1 MFIIMDN
8 NDLGFIKISLNTFKE
23 HYNKTYDF
31 SNETLQ
37 KKANELISNY
47 NCFVSNYDAK
57 SLWEKKK
64 IMANQKKVIKN
75 NNSNTRTRPFVVLID
90 LNDEM
95 KYKKEF
101 TSYLNKLTDINKTVI
116 YNKIKEF
123 IRTINETKINALF
136 DILINFIKISSNN
149 IYIDVLYLFPDNYI
163 DYHINNYCFSYI
175 NNKEWFVSEDFLI
188 NNKILYNNDNYDNYC
203 KFVKYKKQTL
213 SILKA
218 LLNIN
223 KKLNRPDFSISLN
236 IDILKM
242 IDIYI
247 DNNNYKHIVEFLL
260 DEISIIYENNKDSKI
275 IDNLNKYNL
284 NNLDNSTKF
293 KIMKILDSI
302 KK

>member
-1 MFIIMDN
+1 MDN

-23 HYNKTYDF
+23 NYDKTYDF
-31 SNETLQ
+31 QNETLQ
-37 KKANELISNY
+37 KKANELVSNY

-64 IMANQKKVIKN
+64 IMANQKKDVKTN
-75 NNSNTRTRPFVVLID
+75 NNRTRPFVVLID

-101 TSYLNKLTDINKTVI
+101 TSYLNKLTDINKTTI

-123 IRTINETKINALF
+123 IKSINETKLNSLF

-149 IYIDVLYLFPDNYI
+149 IYIDVLYLFPENYI

-175 NNKEWFVSEDFLI
+175 NNKEWFVSDDFLI

-203 KFVKYKKQTL
+203 KFVKFKKQTL

-223 KKLNRPDFSISLN
+223 KKLNRPDFPISLN

-247 DNNNYKHIVEFLL
+247 ENNNYKHIVEFLL
-260 DEISIIYENNKDSKI
+260 DEIMVIYENNKDSKI
-275 IDNLNKYNL
+275 IDNLKKYNL
-284 NNLDNSTKF
+284 DNMENSTKF
-293 KIMKILDSI
+293 KIMKILDTNR
-302 KK
+302 

>member
-1 MFIIMDN
+1 MDN

-31 SNETLQ
+31 QNETLH
-37 KKANELISNY
+37 KKANELINNY

-64 IMANQKKVIKN
+64 IMANQKKVIKTTN
-75 NNSNTRTRPFVVLID
+75 NNRTRPFVVLID

-101 TSYLNKLTDINKTVI
+101 TSYLNKLTDINKITI

-123 IRTINETKINALF
+123 IKTINETKLNSLF

-149 IYIDVLYLFPDNYI
+149 IYIDVLYLFPENYI

-175 NNKEWFVSEDFLI
+175 NNKEWFVLEEFLI
-188 NNKILYNNDNYDNYC
+188 NNKILYNNDNYDSYC
-203 KFVKYKKQTL
+203 KFVKFKKQTL

-223 KKLNRPDFSISLN
+223 KKLNRPDFPISLN

-242 IDIYI
+242 IDTYI
-247 DNNNYKHIVEFLL
+247 ENNNYKHIIEFLL
-260 DEISIIYENNKDSKI
+260 DEILVIYENNKDSKI
-275 IDNLNKYNL
+275 IDNLKKYNL
-284 NNLDNSTKF
+284 DNMENSTKF
-293 KIMKILDSI
+293 KIMKILDTNR
-302 KK
+302 

>member
-1 MFIIMDN
+1 MDN

-23 HYNKTYDF
+23 NYDKTYDF
-31 SNETLQ
+31 QNETLQ
-37 KKANELISNY
+37 KKANELVSNY

-64 IMANQKKVIKN
+64 IMANQKKVVKTN
-75 NNSNTRTRPFVVLID
+75 NNRTRPFVVLID

-149 IYIDVLYLFPDNYI
+149 IYIDVLYLFPNNYI

-175 NNKEWFVSEDFLI
+175 NNKEWFVLEEFLI

-203 KFVKYKKQTL
+203 KFVKFKKQTL

-260 DEISIIYENNKDSKI
+260 DEILIIYENNKDSKI
-275 IDNLNKYNL
+275 IENLNKYNL

>member
-1 MFIIMDN
+1 MDN

-23 HYNKTYDF
+23 NYDKTYDF
-31 SNETLQ
+31 QNETLQ
-37 KKANELISNY
+37 KKANELVSNY

-64 IMANQKKVIKN
+64 IMANQKKVVKTN
-75 NNSNTRTRPFVVLID
+75 NNRTRPFVVLID

-101 TSYLNKLTDINKTVI
+101 TSYLNKLTDINKTTI

-123 IRTINETKINALF
+123 IKSINETKLNALF

-149 IYIDVLYLFPDNYI
+149 IYIDVLYLFPENYI

-175 NNKEWFVSEDFLI
+175 NNKEWFVSDDFLI

-203 KFVKYKKQTL
+203 KFVKFKKQTL

-223 KKLNRPDFSISLN
+223 KKLNRPDFPISLN

-242 IDIYI
+242 IDTYI
-247 DNNNYKHIVEFLL
+247 ENNNYKHIVEFLL
-260 DEISIIYENNKDSKI
+260 DEIMVIYENNKDSKI
-275 IDNLNKYNL
+275 IDNFKKYNL
-284 NNLDNSTKF
+284 DNMENSTKF
-293 KIMKILDSI
+293 KIMKILDTNR
-302 KK
+302 

>member
-1 MFIIMDN
+1 MDN

-23 HYNKTYDF
+23 NYNKTYDF
-31 SNETLQ
+31 QNDTLQ
-37 KKANELISNY
+37 KKANELVSNY

-64 IMANQKKVIKN
+64 IMANQKKVVKTN
-75 NNSNTRTRPFVVLID
+75 NNRTRPFVVLID

-101 TSYLNKLTDINKTVI
+101 TSYLNKLTDINKTTI

-123 IRTINETKINALF
+123 IKIINETKLNSLF

-149 IYIDVLYLFPDNYI
+149 IYIDVLYLFPENYI

-203 KFVKYKKQTL
+203 KFVKFKKQTL

-223 KKLNRPDFSISLN
+223 KKLNRPDFPISLN

-242 IDIYI
+242 IDTYI
-247 DNNNYKHIVEFLL
+247 ENNNYKHIVEFLL
-260 DEISIIYENNKDSKI
+260 DEIMVIYENNKDSKI
-275 IDNLNKYNL
+275 IDNFKKYNL
-284 NNLDNSTKF
+284 DNMENSTKF
-293 KIMKILDSI
+293 KIMKILDTNR
-302 KK
+302 

>member
-23 HYNKTYDF
+23 NYDKTYDF
-31 SNETLQ
+31 QNETLQ
-37 KKANELISNY
+37 KKANELVSNY

-64 IMANQKKVIKN
+64 IMANQKKVVKTN
-75 NNSNTRTRPFVVLID
+75 NNRTRPFVVLID

-101 TSYLNKLTDINKTVI
+101 TSYLNKLTDINKTTI

-123 IRTINETKINALF
+123 IKSINETKLNALF

-149 IYIDVLYLFPDNYI
+149 IYIDVLYLFPENYI

-175 NNKEWFVSEDFLI
+175 NNKEWFVSDDFLI

-203 KFVKYKKQTL
+203 KFVKFKKQTL

-223 KKLNRPDFSISLN
+223 KKLNRPDFPISLN

-247 DNNNYKHIVEFLL
+247 ENNNYKHIVEFLL
-260 DEISIIYENNKDSKI
+260 DEIMVIYENNKDSKI
-275 IDNLNKYNL
+275 IDNLKKYNL
-284 NNLDNSTKF
+284 DNMENSTKF
-293 KIMKILDSI
+293 KIMKILDTNR
-302 KK
+302 

>member
-1 MFIIMDN
+1 MDN

-23 HYNKTYDF
+23 NYDKTYDF
-31 SNETLQ
+31 QNETLQ
-37 KKANELISNY
+37 KKANELVSNY

-64 IMANQKKVIKN
+64 IMANQKKVVKTN
-75 NNSNTRTRPFVVLID
+75 NNRTRPFVVLID

-101 TSYLNKLTDINKTVI
+101 TSYLNKLTDINKTTI

-123 IRTINETKINALF
+123 IKSINETKLNALF

-149 IYIDVLYLFPDNYI
+149 IYIDVLYLFPENYI

-175 NNKEWFVSEDFLI
+175 NNKEWFVSDDFLI

-203 KFVKYKKQTL
+203 KFVKFKKQTL

-223 KKLNRPDFSISLN
+223 KKLNRPDFPISLN

-247 DNNNYKHIVEFLL
+247 ENNNYKHIVEFLL
-260 DEISIIYENNKDSKI
+260 DEIMVIYENNKDSKI
-275 IDNLNKYNL
+275 IDNLKKYNL
-284 NNLDNSTKF
+284 DNMENSTKF
-293 KIMKILDSI
+293 KIMKILDTNR
-302 KK
+302 